1 MNKADMLKKLSNVV
15 EMTALSAIKKSIPLK
30 FSDKSILV
38 GSLII
43 NKNENN
49 CYDVLNSDKN
59 ILFKDI
65 ISADIAV
72 IIAQKY
78 NSRNF
83 STIDKILDLEKN
95 YAKYHLDM
103 LHYLNCMKISKKKK
117 NYERLSILEDKFRIA
132 ENRAKRYKNGIVI
145 FKSAF

>member
-1 MNKADMLKKLSNVV
+1 MNKVDMLRKLNNVV
-15 EMTALSAIKKSIPLK
+15 EKAALSAIRKCIPLRV
-30 FSDKSILV
+30 SEKSILV
-38 GSLII
+38 GNLVV
-43 NKNENN
+43 NKNSNN
-49 CYDVLNSDKN
+49 CYDVLNSDKVV
-59 ILFKDI
+59 LFKDI

-78 NSRNF
+78 NNKHF

-103 LHYLNCMKISKKKK
+103 LHYLNCMRISKKKK
-117 NYERLSILEDKFRIA
+117 NYERLSILEDKFKIA